1 MRVQEDRT
9 HRGDLSPRSRAMHHT
24 RVLLIA
30 VAFMVSAQSLAAQ
43 DRSRYR
49 EYALDSSLASI
60 IAATGADAG
69 DVRVVHERPA
79 RIEELS
85 WRPRIVGY
93 GDGPVDPVRQVVF
106 MFCDGALYQVLVDY
120 DRFRTAGLSQA
131 DLIQALSAAYGQPA
145 PTTAR
150 TRMTPPAGARTDSL
164 VVARWESAESLVTLL
179 RDASMDEFQL
189 VIASKASGT
198 RARAA
203 SREAIRLDDLE
214 APRREA
220 DQRIKDAA
228 ADRARQ
234 SKTRDANRAAFRP

>member
-1 MRVQEDRT
+1 
-9 HRGDLSPRSRAMHHT
+9 MHHT

-30 VAFMVSAQSLAAQ
+30 VAFIFSAQSLAAQ

-79 RIEELS
+79 RIEELP
-85 WRPRIVGY
+85 WRPTVGH

-106 MFCDGALYQVLVDY
+106 LFCDGALYQVLVDY

-131 DLIQALSAAYGQPA
+131 DLVEALSAAYGQPA
-145 PTTAR
+145 PTTVR

-220 DQRIKDAA
+220 EQRIKDAA
-228 ADRARQ
+228 AERARQ

>member
-1 MRVQEDRT
+1 
-9 HRGDLSPRSRAMHHT
+9 MHHT

-30 VAFMVSAQSLAAQ
+30 VAFIVSAQSLAAQ

-79 RIEELS
+79 RIEELP
-85 WRPRIVGY
+85 WRPTVGY

-106 MFCDGALYQVLVDY
+106 VFCDGALYQVLVDY

-131 DLIQALSAAYGQPA
+131 DLVEALSAAYGQPA

-179 RDASMDEFQL
+179 RDAYMDEFQL
-189 VIASKASGT
+189 VVASKASGT

-203 SREAIRLDDLE
+203 SREAIRLDDPE

-220 DQRIKDAA
+220 DQRIRDAA
-228 ADRARQ
+228 DQRARQ
-234 SKTRDANRAAFRP
+234 SKTRDANRAAFLP